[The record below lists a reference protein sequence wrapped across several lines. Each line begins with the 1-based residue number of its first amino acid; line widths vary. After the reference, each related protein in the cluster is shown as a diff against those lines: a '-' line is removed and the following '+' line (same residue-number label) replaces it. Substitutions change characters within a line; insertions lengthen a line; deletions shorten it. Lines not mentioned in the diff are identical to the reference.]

1 MLFNDNYGNIYN
13 ISKDTILCAREGNIY
28 EETYCKGELYVR
40 VAYTLA
46 HREFKLVEKV
56 RKYAF
61 EDLNIDTFKLV
72 KLEVPLNVFDE
83 WNENIRSIYGQDNA
97 GSDRKKS
104 K

>member
-28 EETYCKGELYVR
+28 EETYCKGELCVR

-72 KLEVPLNVFDE
+72 KLEVPLNVYDE
-83 WNENIRSIYGQDNA
+83 WIENIRSIYGQDNA
-97 GSDRKKS
+97 SSDWKKS